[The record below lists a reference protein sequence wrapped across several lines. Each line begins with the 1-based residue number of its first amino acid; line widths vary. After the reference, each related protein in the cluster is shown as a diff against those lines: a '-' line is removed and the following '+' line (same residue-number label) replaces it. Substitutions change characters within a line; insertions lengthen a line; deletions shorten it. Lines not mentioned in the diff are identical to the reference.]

1 MSATVPVGELITS
14 ALRVT
19 RRDGLFGLAR
29 RARVHWADVR
39 QCRRYL
45 RSLARNQPADPVQI
59 VERAFSSPAIRP
71 FQVRS
76 EILAL
81 ANRVAVLRPRTL
93 LEIGT
98 AEGGT
103 LFILGRCA
111 APDAILI
118 SLDLPAGS
126 FGGGY
131 PVWRGGFY
139 QRLTLPRQTLHL
151 LRGDSH
157 QQSSFDRVR
166 NLLCG
171 APLDFLFIDGDHS
184 YPGVKRDFELYSPL
198 VRQGGLIA
206 FHDIARHP
214 ADVGCQVDRFWSEI
228 RNHFRYEELIEDPG
242 QGGKGIGILWP

>member
-1 MSATVPVGELITS
+1 VDAAKVI
-14 ALRVT
+14 
-19 RRDGLFGLAR
+19 
-29 RARVHWADVR
+29 
-39 QCRRYL
+39 
-45 RSLARNQPADPVQI
+45 
-59 VERAFSSPAIRP
+59 ERAFASPAIRP

-76 EILAL
+76 EISAL
-81 ANRVAVLRPRTL
+81 ADRVSALRPRTL

-111 APDAILI
+111 AADATLI

-131 PVWRGGFY
+131 PAWRGRFY
-139 QRLTLPRQTLHL
+139 KRLTLPGQTLHL

-157 QQSSFDRVR
+157 QPISLDKVR
-166 NLLCG
+166 SLLRG

-184 YPGVKRDFELYSPL
+184 YSGVRRDFELYSPL
-198 VRQGGLIA
+198 VRPGGLIA

-214 ADVGCQVDRFWSEI
+214 ADVGCEVDRFWAEI
-228 RNHFRYEELIEDPG
+228 RSRFRYEELIENPD
-242 QGGKGIGILWP
+242 QGGKGIGLLWS